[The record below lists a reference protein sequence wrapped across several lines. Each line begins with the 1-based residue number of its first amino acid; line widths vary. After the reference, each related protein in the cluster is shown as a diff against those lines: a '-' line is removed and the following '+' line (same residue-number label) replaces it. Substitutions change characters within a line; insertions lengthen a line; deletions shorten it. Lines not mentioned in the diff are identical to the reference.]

1 MNEHIEQQIC
11 IKFCGKLKHSPVET
25 NCVRSQDTY
34 FKGDSGVIVLC
45 TIFLVIF
52 FNKCL

>member
-25 NCVRSQDTY
+25 KRIVWGLKIPTLKGTQVSLSYVLY
-34 FKGDSGVIVLC
+34 FL
-45 TIFLVIF
+45 
-52 FNKCL
+52 